1 MEGLQMGERE
11 DEKNQTCNELPYHE
25 RRRKMDKDE
34 HGLETR
40 TPEVR
45 RVGCVGNAGT
55 YAC

>member
-1 MEGLQMGERE
+1 MGERE
-11 DEKNQTCNELPYHE
+11 DDKNQTCNELPYHE

-45 RVGCVGNAGT
+45 RVGVRRKCWDLRVLK
-55 YAC
+55 C